1 MTTIRTE
8 EWNEHQIRFIEK
20 NPGDWWAVLADIA
33 KALGLQTAA
42 VARRLRAIEKR
53 VKKDVISSHTL
64 PTSGGPQEMTI
75 VNEYGIYEAITQS
88 RKDEAIDFRFWVYD
102 VLKLLRQASG
112 LEGFQ
117 VFRMLDKDHQKDAMQ
132 RLRDALEQPKRIDF
146 IKANTIANKAVSNKY
161 GYPKMVKKDA
171 MSPNMLVDRQQI
183 LEDTVNLMVVKEK
196 FGLDISISK
205 TIYDKYLSDDKQ
217 GA

>member
-8 EWNEHQIRFIEK
+8 VWNKHQIRFVERVA
-20 NPGDWWAVLADIA
+20 GDWCAVLADIA

-42 VARRLRAIEKR
+42 VARRLKAIEKQ

-88 RKDEAIDFRFWVYD
+88 RKKEAVEFRFWIYD
-102 VLKLLRQASG
+102 ILKTLRQSSG

-117 VFRMLDKDHQKDAMQ
+117 VFRMLDKDHQKEMMQ
-132 RLRDALEQPKRIDF
+132 KLRESLNQPERVDY
-146 IKANTIANKAVSNKY
+146 IKANTIANKAVSTKY
-161 GYPKMVKKDA
+161 GYPKMVKKSD
-171 MSPNMLVDRQQI
+171 MTPDMLIDRQQI
-183 LEDTVNLMVVKEK
+183 LEDTVNLMAIKEK

-205 TIYDKYLSDDKQ
+205 TIYGKYIS
-217 GA
+217 

>member
-1 MTTIRTE
+1 MFDEPNVHKCDCDMRKMT
-8 EWNEHQIRFIEK
+8 
-20 NPGDWWAVLADIA
+20 
-33 KALGLQTAA
+33 
-42 VARRLRAIEKR
+42 
-53 VKKDVISSHTL
+53 VIS
-64 PTSGGPQEMTI
+64 E
-75 VNEYGIYEAITQS
+75 VGIYEAVFGS
-88 RKDEAIDFRFWVYD
+88 ELKEAKDFKKWVKQ
-102 VLKLLRQASG
+102 VIKRLREASG

-161 GYPKMVKKDA
+161 GYPKMVKKDE
-171 MSPNMLVDRQQI
+171 MTPNMLVDRQQI

-205 TIYDKYLSDDKQ
+205 TIYDKYIS
-217 GA
+217 